1 MIFLDE
7 CNYVNLA
14 LLITFVSMLKNH
26 TKVWNNFIVEFSQFK
41 VLMVNRK
48 HLIKIGEV

>member
-7 CNYVNLA
+7 LSYVNLTP
-14 LLITFVSMLKNH
+14 LITFVLMLKNQ
-26 TKVWNNFIVEFSQFK
+26 TKIWNNFIVEFSQFK
-41 VLMVNRK
+41 VLTVNRK